1 MPNSIKS
8 TGADAVALQVTR
20 EARDAGLVEEAD
32 DGATR
37 LAPVNVFAF
46 DGLLLVVD
54 RDRVD
59 QRDVVELVTAAAE
72 DAGSIYPGGSVRV
85 SIRGEGYQVVL
96 PGAPEAGF
104 GVGDAAPCA
113 TAPGVLVIHR
123 EGDGRLARDLRTIR
137 QDQVGE

>member
-32 DGATR
+32 DDATR

-59 QRDVVELVTAAAE
+59 DRDVVELVTAAAQ
-72 DAGSIYPGGSVRV
+72 DAGSIDPGGRV
-85 SIRGEGYQVVL
+85 QVTIRGEGYQVPL
-96 PGAPEAGF
+96 PGASEAGF
-104 GVGDAAPCA
+104 DVGDAAPCA
-113 TAPGVLVIHR
+113 TAPGVLLIHR
-123 EGDGRLARDLRTIR
+123 EGDGRLARDLRMIR
-137 QDQVGE
+137 QEQVA